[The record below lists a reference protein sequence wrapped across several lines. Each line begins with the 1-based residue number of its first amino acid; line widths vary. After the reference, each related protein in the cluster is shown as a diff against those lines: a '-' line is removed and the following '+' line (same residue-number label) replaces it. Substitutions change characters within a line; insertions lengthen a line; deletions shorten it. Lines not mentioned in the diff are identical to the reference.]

1 MELNLTYSSPINFGE
16 EDDDKLPLMVT
27 GMSCRAGF
35 IENKMFIIP
44 KTELHNIAESLSKG
58 IDNHGAYILKD
69 HGYTSMFSSK
79 SVDKLVGRIVEGTV
93 SGNTVLYK
101 GRIEDEDM
109 AHKIRKKLVTA
120 SSVGLYVNE
129 LYCSICGR
137 EYGNV
142 ECRHFIGDQYPDEG
156 LHDIA
161 KDYLD
166 DMGGKVYAAIV
177 GKNMEAREQS
187 IVLFPAI
194 EGATIGAGLNFSED
208 TQKLFDD
215 IEKKKK
221 AVITADAILATG
233 LLPATNPAY
242 IAEGVIA
249 QAKEDKLTVLE
260 TQIAS
265 IEKKLSEKIKGF
277 NKDFILNTIRE
288 SMTDED
294 YTQKIADLQSSV
306 TNLENTLKDA
316 KSDKDALE
324 SEKTKLE
331 TKVTELQSNIDTAND
346 IIKKYKDEATKRL
359 EKERKGLVKE
369 ASDLRESLELPERDY
384 SEVTIDLVRNDLE
397 LLKDIPVKAKGKG
410 EVAKDPSLAEDLKE
424 DIRELIFKTRKSGDK
439 KGLRS
444 LPKVD

>member
-1 MELNLTYSSPINFGE
+1 
-16 EDDDKLPLMVT
+16 
-27 GMSCRAGF
+27 
-35 IENKMFIIP
+35 
-44 KTELHNIAESLSKG
+44 
-58 IDNHGAYILKD
+58 
-69 HGYTSMFSSK
+69 
-79 SVDKLVGRIVEGTV
+79 
-93 SGNTVLYK
+93 
-101 GRIEDEDM
+101 
-109 AHKIRKKLVTA
+109 
-120 SSVGLYVNE
+120 
-129 LYCSICGR
+129 
-137 EYGNV
+137 
-142 ECRHFIGDQYPDEG
+142 
-156 LHDIA
+156 
-161 KDYLD
+161 
-166 DMGGKVYAAIV
+166 MGGKVYAAIV

-242 IAEGVIA
+242 IAEGVIE

-384 SEVTIDLVRNDLE
+384 S
-397 LLKDIPVKAKGKG
+397 
-410 EVAKDPSLAEDLKE
+410 
-424 DIRELIFKTRKSGDK
+424 
-439 KGLRS
+439 
-444 LPKVD
+444 